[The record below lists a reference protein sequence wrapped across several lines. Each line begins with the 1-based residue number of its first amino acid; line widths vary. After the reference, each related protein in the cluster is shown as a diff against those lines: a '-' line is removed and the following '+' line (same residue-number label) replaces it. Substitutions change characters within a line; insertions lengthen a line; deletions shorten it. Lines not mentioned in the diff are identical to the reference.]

1 VNDFRLRACSIS
13 TLVVLAVVLSACDLS
28 GPTAPGS
35 LTANAQS
42 VTVIGLT
49 WTAAQVPANG
59 SALTGYSLER
69 KTDASAFVPIATPKV
84 DATTFS
90 DTGLI
95 PSTTYT
101 YRLRAGNAF
110 NWSPYSN
117 EASATTIKP

>member
-1 VNDFRLRACSIS
+1 VNDFRLLGYSIP
-13 TLVVLAVVLSACDLS
+13 TFVVLAIALTACDLS
-28 GPTAPGS
+28 GPTAPGG

-42 VTVIGLT
+42 VTVITLT

-59 SALTGYSLER
+59 SGLTGYSLER
-69 KTDASAFVPIATPKV
+69 KTDASAFVPVATPKV
-84 DATTFS
+84 DSTTFS
-90 DTGLI
+90 DTALI